1 MCIRDSSRLLNPKWI
16 EGIKNHGYKG
26 AFEMS
31 ASLDYLFSF
40 DATTNLVPNWCYQSI
55 VNNWL
60 NNNNTKDFISDNN
73 PWALRDIAER
83 LLEASNRE
91 LWTNPTKEEI
101 SSIKTLLSDVD
112 SKIETY
118 SSKNNL

>member
-1 MCIRDSSRLLNPKWI
+1 MK
-16 EGIKNHGYKG
+16 KHGYKG

-60 NNNNTKDFISDNN
+60 MNNNTKNFISENN

-83 LLEASNRE
+83 LLEASNRK
-91 LWTNPTKEEI
+91 LWTNPTNEEI